1 MDTHSREPEN
11 TLYGLM
17 AEFED
22 SGALMKACEA
32 ARDAG
37 FKKMDAYTPVPVHG
51 LSEALGIDDNR
62 IQKIVF
68 CCGLT
73 GTTVGFLLMYYI
85 TVVAYP
91 MNVGGKPLFS
101 WPAYVPPVFE
111 TTVLFAAISAL
122 VGMCVLNG
130 LPMPYHPVFNNPR
143 FEMATTDRFFLCIEA
158 DDPKFNLANT
168 RRFLEGLHSREV
180 VEVEK

>member
-1 MDTHSREPEN
+1 MSGHETAPESP
-11 TLYGLM
+11 LFGLM
-17 AEFED
+17 AEFDDERT
-22 SGALMKACEA
+22 LMKACEA
-32 ARDAG
+32 VRDAG
-37 FKKMDAYTPVPVHG
+37 FKKTDAYTSAPIHG
-51 LSEALGIDDNR
+51 LSEALGIEDDR

-68 CCGLT
+68 CAGLT
-73 GTTVGFLLMYYI
+73 GAVAGFCLMYYI

-111 TTVLFAAISAL
+111 TMVLFSAISAL

-143 FEMATTDRFFLCIEA
+143 FAMASTDRFFLTIEA
-158 DDPKFNLANT
+158 GDPKFDLPTT
-168 RRFLEGLHSREV
+168 RKFLEGLHSKEV
-180 VEVEK
+180 VEVEN